1 MNMRQYFKSIYL
13 VILLSVSFSAATH
26 HQTRVIEADVIST
39 VPIYYGYNR
48 SMTDNYCKEFHFIT
62 RICSSIEEAG
72 MSQML
77 KGYRTEL
84 DYEGIRLYVSTKNKP
99 LGKTLKVRV
108 YGQNLYQG
116 QRATVAR

>member
-1 MNMRQYFKSIYL
+1 
-13 VILLSVSFSAATH
+13 
-26 HQTRVIEADVIST
+26 
-39 VPIYYGYNR
+39 
-48 SMTDNYCKEFHFIT
+48 
-62 RICSSIEEAG
+62 